1 MCSSCLQISVH
12 VEYPLPAR
20 ELVRPYPLQVSSPQS
35 CVGRFVAVNSS
46 CLKYFDIMLCGLL
59 CREVGD
65 KKVIVFANTKANCEL
80 VSQTLYAKGYSCT
93 VLHSGKS
100 QVQDIILLRY

>member
-1 MCSSCLQISVH
+1 MS
-12 VEYPLPAR
+12 PLSRFGRFLA
-20 ELVRPYPLQVSSPQS
+20 EGSYEPLQ
-35 CVGRFVAVNSS
+35 CV
-46 CLKYFDIMLCGLL
+46 DIVLGGLL
-59 CREVGD
+59 HREVGD

>member
-1 MCSSCLQISVH
+1 M
-12 VEYPLPAR
+12 
-20 ELVRPYPLQVSSPQS
+20 
-35 CVGRFVAVNSS
+35 
-46 CLKYFDIMLCGLL
+46 
-59 CREVGD
+59 GD

-100 QVQDIILLRY
+100 QVPAPSSFPDVSGLLPAPTYPM

>member
-1 MCSSCLQISVH
+1 MDASL
-12 VEYPLPAR
+12 LR
-20 ELVRPYPLQVSSPQS
+20 
-35 CVGRFVAVNSS
+35 
-46 CLKYFDIMLCGLL
+46 GLL

-100 QVQDIILLRY
+100 QVPAPLFLHFVLPVVHTYPAN

>member
-1 MCSSCLQISVH
+1 MTLSKCLL
-12 VEYPLPAR
+12 Y
-20 ELVRPYPLQVSSPQS
+20 
-35 CVGRFVAVNSS
+35 
-46 CLKYFDIMLCGLL
+46 
-59 CREVGD
+59 REVGD

-100 QVQDIILLRY
+100 QVPMHTPDLLMSTSLTNIVEKQQVPVSHSAV